1 MIDTLKIAQCF
12 IYYGRKEEKD
22 SEGKVTMSK
31 PKWNYEGT
39 LDDIFSGITTGK
51 HSFSGENYN
60 IYQLGIQSAPGLQ
73 VNLGQNGGTI
83 RIGQTGIFE
92 LNLSN
97 LSPLK
102 GAVTLPNLE
111 NVLANTYDKDS
122 ETFSGNCN
130 YCLIDVIYVKNDGK
144 ENGTA

>member
-12 IYYGRKEEKD
+12 IYGDGTEETTD
-22 SEGKVTMSK
+22 SEGNKISK
-31 PKWNYEGT
+31 IVLKYEKT
-39 LDDIFSGITTGK
+39 DDIFSNISTGE

-102 GAVTLPNLE
+102 GAVTLSNLE
-111 NVLANTYDKDS
+111 NVLENTYDKDS

>member
-12 IYYGRKEEKD
+12 IYYGREED
-22 SEGKVTMSK
+22 NEGNVTSEPV
-31 PKWNYEGT
+31 WNYEGT
-39 LDDIFSGITTGK
+39 LDDIFSNINTEE

-60 IYQLGIQSAPGLQ
+60 IYQLGIQSVPGLQ
-73 VNLGQNGGTI
+73 INLGQNNGTV

-102 GAVTLPNLE
+102 GTITLTNLKSA
-111 NVLANTYDKDS
+111 LANTYDKDS
-122 ETFSGNCN
+122 GTFSGNCN
-130 YCLIDVIYVKNDGK
+130 YCLIDVIYSKNDGK
-144 ENGTA
+144 EDGVA

>member
-12 IYYGRKEEKD
+12 IYGDGTEETTD
-22 SEGKVTMSK
+22 SEGNKISK
-31 PKWNYEGT
+31 IVLKYEKT
-39 LDDIFSGITTGK
+39 DDIFSNISTGE

-97 LSPLK
+97 L
-102 GAVTLPNLE
+102 E
-111 NVLANTYDKDS
+111 NILANTYDKDS